1 MATSPRRNGALP
13 SPSGDQAS
21 RRPGDKDERR
31 PDLGGPF
38 PAHIAVIMDGNGRW
52 AESRGLRR
60 IFGHKE
66 GINSVREVTEEC
78 AQMGVE
84 SLTLYAFSVDNW
96 KRPDPEVRYLMRLL
110 RTFLVEERPRL
121 MENGVRLR
129 AIGRLTDLP
138 ASARAELQKT
148 EEITRN
154 NRGMLLRLA
163 LSYGS
168 RTEVADAVRQIA
180 EDAKSGALDPKD
192 VDEQTLRAYLYDPT
206 TPDPDLLI
214 RTAGEMRLSNFL
226 LWQISYAEFFV
237 SPVCWPEFRREQLM
251 DALRSYAGRQRKFG
265 GLIQD
270 HAPAPEKRRT
280 GGGT

>member
-1 MATSPRRNGALP
+1 MT
-13 SPSGDQAS
+13 
-21 RRPGDKDERR
+21 RPTRHDRPAVHR

-38 PAHIAVIMDGNGRW
+38 PAHIAIIMDGNGRW
-52 AESRGLRR
+52 AESRSLRR
-60 IFGHKE
+60 VFGHKE
-66 GINSVREVTEEC
+66 GIASVREITTEC
-78 AQMGVE
+78 ARMGVE

-110 RTFLVEERPRL
+110 RTYVIEERAEL
-121 MENGVRLR
+121 MENAVRLR

-138 ASARAELQKT
+138 ASAREEIAKT
-148 EEITRN
+148 EALTAQN
-154 NRGMLLRLA
+154 GGMLLRLA
-163 LSYGS
+163 LSYGA
-168 RTEVADAVRQIA
+168 RTEVADAVRKIA
-180 EDAKSGALDPKD
+180 EDARAGLLDPAH
-192 VDEQTLRAYLYDPT
+192 VDEETMRAYLYDPE

-226 LWQISYAEFFV
+226 LWQVSYAEIFV

-270 HAPAPEKRRT
+270 ASHPEPTQRRT
-280 GGGT
+280 GRTS